1 MKKRDR
7 PLLAPQVAVGA
18 VVMKGNEIL
27 LVKRSKEPSKGT
39 WAIPGGSVKL
49 GETLQEAAERE
60 MKEETGLMIKA
71 KDPIYSFDLIERD
84 EKGQIRFHY
93 VIIDLVGDF
102 ISGEPSPSDDAIDAR
117 WFTAKELE
125 DVKVNERTKDLLRQI
140 AFIR

>member
-1 MKKRDR
+1 MKEGF
-7 PLLAPQVAVGA
+7 LLTPQVAVGA
-18 VVMKGNEIL
+18 VVIKEMQIL
-27 LVKRSKEPSKGT
+27 LVKRSKEPSKGD

-117 WFTAKELE
+117 WFTAKGLE